1 MAGPANPG
9 RMAGNG
15 ASLAALSRSGAAHAN
30 ARRSAW
36 QAPKSPTR
44 DQFEQQL
51 PQRWGL
57 PGDLTELAR
66 CPAYCPPLKNLSR
79 PKAEQWRCRALRP

>member
-66 CPAYCPPLKNLSR
+66 CPAYCPPLKKSSTS
-79 PKAEQWRCRALRP
+79 QG